1 MVAALSRLFLIL
13 PSKVYSIAML
23 EGNVLKIGDLVKA
36 ETISDGK
43 LDRRIVEIKG
53 DTVYICTEGEWL
65 SAKKEHREPLC
76 LGFHKRYVR
85 LITAQAEYHGSVS
98 NA

>member
-13 PSKVYSIAML
+13 LLKAYSIPML
-23 EGNVLKIGDLVKA
+23 EGNLLKIGDLVKA
-36 ETISDGK
+36 ETISGDK
-43 LDRRIVEIKG
+43 VDRRIVEIKG
-53 DTVYICTEGEWL
+53 DTIYICTEGEWL

-76 LGFHKRYVR
+76 VGFHKRYVR
-85 LITAQAEYHGSVS
+85 PVTAQEEYHGSVS